1 MKQVVIK
8 AGKVSVDEVPVP
20 TIEPGMVLVRV
31 HRSAISSGTESA
43 MVSGGG
49 ALSLAMKHLK
59 NPLSVDKLKRK
70 FATVGIKATADLVRA
85 KLSDPGTPGYS
96 SAGEVVEVGAAV
108 PGFKVGDRVA
118 CAGVGYA
125 CHAEYNL
132 VPHQLVTPI
141 PDGLDYDNAAFV
153 AIGAIAMQGVR
164 RAEPM
169 LGETVVVMG
178 LGLVGQ
184 ITAGLLHF
192 NGCHVIGYD
201 PVRGGRGPN
210 HDMGF
215 FTDSTELLAA
225 YTRESTEDY
234 GADAVIIC
242 AGTPSSAV
250 VNTAFDLCRQKGRVV
265 VVGAVGMDLNREA
278 MYRKELDLRISCS
291 YGPGRYSGEYEEKGF
306 DYPIGYVRW
315 TEGRNMAEYLRLMN
329 LRGDDGPRPFLH
341 PLRLTPTVFPVDD
354 AENAY
359 NEIAEGRTF
368 AAVLR
373 YGEEGENDSADASAA
388 LASELKRKSYLRSA
402 NRESVS
408 QAKKEVVLALIGAGA
423 FATGVQLPILARMPG
438 VRIAAVATRNGVKAK
453 AVADRCNAAAC
464 TTDYRQVLDDP
475 SVDAVLISTR
485 HNMHAQIALDAI
497 AAGKHVLVEK
507 PMALT
512 VDDCQRIC
520 DAAKEAQVLVSVGF
534 NRPLSPLGSKMIQG
548 FSHPS
553 NTPSQSNPSQ
563 YSAIPK
569 IILYRC
575 NAGPLSPDHW
585 TLDPEVGGGR
595 ILGEAVHFF
604 DFVRHLVVPAGATDE
619 VGFERQVR
627 LVSVYAESGSREEE
641 LTTLL
646 RFSDGSVAT
655 ILYTVAGSPNYG
667 KERIEVFSG
676 GGVAVLDDFVSLE
689 IKDAPGAGFSKA
701 RQDKGHAA
709 LLENFIHAV
718 QGKGMLSVTAQDG
731 LEATRIAA
739 AALDAAR
746 TGQVQRF

>member
-8 AGKVSVDEVPVP
+8 AGKVWVEEVPVP
-20 TIEPGMVLVRV
+20 TIEAGMVLVRV
-31 HRSAISSGTESA
+31 LRSAISSGTESS

-59 NPLSVDKLKRK
+59 NPLSVEKLKRK
-70 FATVGIKATADLVRA
+70 FATVGMKATAELVRT
-85 KLSDPGTPGYS
+85 KLADPATPGYS
-96 SAGEVVEVGAAV
+96 SAGIIVEVGAGV

-169 LGETVVVMG
+169 LGETVVVLG

-184 ITAGLLHF
+184 ITAGLLRL

-201 PVRGGRGPN
+201 PVRGSNAPFSE
-210 HDMGF
+210 MGH
-215 FTDSTELLAA
+215 FTDSAEQLAA
-225 YTRESTEDY
+225 FARETTAGY
-234 GADAVIIC
+234 GVDAVVIC
-242 AGTPSSAV
+242 AGTPSSEV
-250 VNTAFDLCRQKGRVV
+250 VNSAFDLCRQKGRVV
-265 VVGAVGMDLNREA
+265 IVGAVGMDLNREA

-291 YGPGRYSGEYEEKGF
+291 YGPGRYSSEYEEKGF

-315 TEGRNMAEYLRLMN
+315 TEGRNMAEYLRLMSVQ
-329 LRGDDGPRPFLH
+329 GDGGGGPFLH
-341 PLRLTPTVFPVDD
+341 PLRLSPTVFPVED
-354 AENAY
+354 AERAY
-359 NEIAEGRTF
+359 TEIAEGKTF
-368 AAVLR
+368 AAALR
-373 YGEEGENDSADASAA
+373 YADVGETENEDTA
-388 LASELKRKSYLRSA
+388 LATLMAELRGKKYLRIAGHGSNSHPA
-402 NRESVS
+402 
-408 QAKKEVVLALIGAGA
+408 KEVGVALIGAGA
-423 FATGVQLPILARMPG
+423 FATSVQLPILAKMPG
-438 VRIAAVATRNGVKAK
+438 VRIAAIATRNGVKAK
-453 AVADRCNAAAC
+453 FIADRYKAAAC
-464 TTDYRQVLDDP
+464 TTEYRQVLDDP

-485 HNMHAQIALDAI
+485 HNLHAQITLDAI

-512 VDDCQRIC
+512 VEDCQRIC
-520 DAAKEAQVLVSVGF
+520 DAARQAQVLVSVGF
-534 NRPLSPLGSKMIQG
+534 NRRLAPLALKLTNG
-548 FSHPS
+548 FPT
-553 NTPSQSNPSQ
+553 NAP
-563 YSAIPK
+563 IPRT
-569 IILYRC
+569 ILYRC
-575 NAGPLSPDHW
+575 NAGPLPADHW

-604 DFVRHLVVPAGATDE
+604 DFVRHLAMSGTALDGITNSNT
-619 VGFERQVR
+619 GR

-641 LTTLL
+641 LTTIL

-655 ILYTVAGSPNYG
+655 VLYSVSGSPKYG

-676 GGVAVLDDFVSLE
+676 GSLAVLEDFLSLE
-689 IKDAPGAGFSKA
+689 IKDGPGAGQWKS

-709 LLENFIHAV
+709 LLENFIQAV
-718 QGKGMLSVTAQDG
+718 QGKAALQVTAEDG
-731 LEATRIAA
+731 LEATRIAV
-739 AALDAAR
+739 AALQAAR